1 MAETSVEPFS
11 PTPMG
16 NGNLGSN
23 NFGNNFGN
31 GMGSN
36 AMSSL
41 RRLRPAQQLM
51 LGGAF
56 VAVVMA
62 VLFLSRLGGST
73 SMGIL
78 YTDLDPETAA
88 GIVDELER
96 TGVPYELTDSGRVVW
111 VPRQDVA
118 SVRLDMSS
126 AGLATDVSGWSI
138 LDDQGITS
146 SQFEQRVGFQRAME
160 GELASTIAV
169 IDGVA
174 SANVHLVIPEQDIF
188 VGDEIE
194 ASASVL
200 LQMEESA
207 SLSPNQVQ
215 AVVSLVSS
223 SVEGLTADAVTVTD
237 DAGRLLAGP
246 NDGDMLGLEQ
256 DGQARMKTSF
266 QAEMERELNA
276 LLDAV
281 VGPGRSVVTVNA
293 DLDFDAVT
301 TMSET
306 FEESVDADGETLPLG
321 ETTRLEEYT
330 DSADPDEGTL
340 EIEEGVLDLGDEE
353 ATAASPFYRLDER
366 DVSYALDKVVTTT
379 ERAPGSIRS
388 LSVAVVVDE
397 GVVDAAQIEELE
409 TMVSTAVGADLA
421 RGDQVAVSLLPFE
434 VSAEEQ
440 AAAEAEA
447 AEAAEAAAA
456 GGGDSLGLIRTAG
469 SALLALVVLV
479 LGVLMLRKGARRNVV
494 DSIDLEAL
502 EAATAQETVV
512 RPDPETGELEEV
524 PVGPPNEDDLFE
536 LVANQPDDIAA
547 VLRQW
552 LTQPESVR

>member
-16 NGNLGSN
+16 NGNFGSN

-31 GMGSN
+31 GMGSS

-41 RRLRPAQQLM
+41 RRLRPAQQVM